1 MRRSLGTLN
10 LLIATVLNVIYAKNV
25 IKRELEK
32 LAEKEE
38 VSRPLEFVMVMFA
51 RGKYNNLNG
60 AKTALNDYKFF
71 ETITGFHEKTATDRN
86 VKLKTK

>member
-1 MRRSLGTLN
+1 MRRSLGALN

-25 IKRELEK
+25 IKRELAR

-38 VSRPLEFVMVMFA
+38 VSKPHEFVMVMFA
-51 RGKYNNLNG
+51 RGKYNNLDG
-60 AKTALNDYKFF
+60 LKTARNDYKFF

-86 VKLKTK
+86 IKLKK